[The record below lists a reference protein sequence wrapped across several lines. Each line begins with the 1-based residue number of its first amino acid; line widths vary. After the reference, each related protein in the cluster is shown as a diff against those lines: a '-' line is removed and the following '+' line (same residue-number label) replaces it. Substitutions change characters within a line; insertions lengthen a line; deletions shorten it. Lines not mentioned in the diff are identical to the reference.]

1 MRKTIFLLVC
11 IATTTGIQLAQ
22 ASGDEVSKP
31 IPEATRFI
39 TEHRAM
45 FNGKSLEY
53 TATAGETYI
62 SDEKGEPKASIFTF
76 AYVKKNVSANEVR
89 PVTFV
94 WNGGPGSAS
103 VWLHMGTFG
112 PTRVSVPSDAGH
124 AGLPPYPT
132 VEATETILDVTDLV
146 FVDPVGT
153 GFSRPLGGHEGKEF
167 WGLNEDAESLA
178 EFIRTWVTENGRW
191 NSPRFLLGE
200 SYGTTRGAVIAK
212 IMEGDFLMS
221 LNGIIFVSQALDYQ
235 GSSPYI
241 RDNIIAHITYLPTM
255 SAAAWYHNKVNP
267 RPESLEA
274 FLEDSRAFATD
285 ELLPALFKGNTI
297 DAATREQV
305 RDRLAYFTGLSPEY
319 VERANLRVQG
329 RRFAKELLREE
340 GLAIGLLDARY
351 TSDDIDDLDSDP
363 AGDAANYAISSAFN
377 ATFMNYIRNDL
388 NVDWDRTYLTSGDA
402 ELSDQWRYRTVADGK
417 SYEPMFVNTARDLSV
432 ALRTNPSLKVM
443 VASGYYDLVT
453 PFFDAEYTMNR
464 HDIRADQI
472 EYTYYGGGHMMYV
485 NEPARLQLLHDTRA
499 FIQQQI
505 GE

>member
-153 GFSRPLGGHEGKEF
+153 GFS
-167 WGLNEDAESLA
+167 S
-178 EFIRTWVTENGRW
+178 RT
-191 NSPRFLLGE
+191 
-200 SYGTTRGAVIAK
+200 
-212 IMEGDFLMS
+212 
-221 LNGIIFVSQALDYQ
+221 
-235 GSSPYI
+235 
-241 RDNIIAHITYLPTM
+241 
-255 SAAAWYHNKVNP
+255 
-267 RPESLEA
+267 
-274 FLEDSRAFATD
+274 
-285 ELLPALFKGNTI
+285 
-297 DAATREQV
+297 
-305 RDRLAYFTGLSPEY
+305 
-319 VERANLRVQG
+319 
-329 RRFAKELLREE
+329 
-340 GLAIGLLDARY
+340 
-351 TSDDIDDLDSDP
+351 
-363 AGDAANYAISSAFN
+363 
-377 ATFMNYIRNDL
+377 
-388 NVDWDRTYLTSGDA
+388 
-402 ELSDQWRYRTVADGK
+402 
-417 SYEPMFVNTARDLSV
+417 
-432 ALRTNPSLKVM
+432 
-443 VASGYYDLVT
+443 
-453 PFFDAEYTMNR
+453 
-464 HDIRADQI
+464 
-472 EYTYYGGGHMMYV
+472 
-485 NEPARLQLLHDTRA
+485 
-499 FIQQQI
+499 
-505 GE
+505 